1 MSRHLDSFARSFALV
16 GALGALLDG
25 NQARARVA
33 PREQSPGFSRRLR
46 ASIAK
51 GAHPSTHALA
61 SAAHVRDDRTSLA
74 A

>member
-1 MSRHLDSFARSFALV
+1 MSPRLDSFARAFALV

-25 NQARARVA
+25 NQARARAA
-33 PREQSPGFSRRLR
+33 PRERSPGFSGRLR
-46 ASIAK
+46 ASSAK
-51 GAHPSTHALA
+51 AAHPSTHALA